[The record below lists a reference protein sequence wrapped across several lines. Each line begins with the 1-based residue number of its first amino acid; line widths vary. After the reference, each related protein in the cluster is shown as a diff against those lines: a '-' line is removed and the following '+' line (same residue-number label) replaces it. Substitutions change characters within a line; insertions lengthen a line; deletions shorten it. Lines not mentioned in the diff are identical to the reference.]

1 MNRAHTTDG
10 YRRNGLRWFTV
21 VAVALL
27 CALSTD
33 LLHAQQDEY
42 AVRAAYVFNLTK
54 YVTWPRKR
62 DRLVVGVFGDGSTG
76 PILSQVLDRKMS
88 DGKTIYVV
96 LHPSESELRD
106 CDILYVTKP
115 SAAELHSI
123 LKRAA
128 GQPVLTVGE
137 TDEFT
142 RAGGM
147 VGLVRSGDQMQ
158 IQVNLASLRAAQ
170 LQMSSRLLRLAVITS
185 ERVADR

>member
-1 MNRAHTTDG
+1 
-10 YRRNGLRWFTV
+10 
-21 VAVALL
+21 VALL
-27 CALSTD
+27 CLLPAEF
-33 LLHAQQDEY
+33 LHAQQDEY

-76 PILSQVLDRKMS
+76 PILREVLDRKMS

-115 SAAELHSI
+115 SPTELHSI

-137 TDEFT
+137 TDAFA

-158 IQVNLASLRAAQ
+158 IQVNLESLKAAQ
-170 LQMSSRLLRLAVITS
+170 LQMSSRLLRLAVIVS
-185 ERVADR
+185 EGPASR

>member
-1 MNRAHTTDG
+1 MKGVHPSDG
-10 YRRNGLRWFTV
+10 KPRTGWRWFS
-21 VAVALL
+21 AALVALL
-27 CALSTD
+27 CIIPAE

-62 DRLVVGVFGDGSTG
+62 DRLVVGVFGEGSIG
-76 PILSQVLDRKMS
+76 PVLSQVLEGKMS
-88 DGKTIYVV
+88 DGKTIYVT

-115 SAAELHSI
+115 SAAELRTV

-137 TDEFT
+137 TDGFT

-158 IQVNLASLRAAQ
+158 IQVNLASLKAAQ

-185 ERVADR
+185 ESRAGR

>member
-1 MNRAHTTDG
+1 MNRAHPPDAD
-10 YRRNGLRWFTV
+10 RRGVLRSLIV
-21 VAVALL
+21 VAAAVFCLIPGEI
-27 CALSTD
+27 
-33 LLHAQQDEY
+33 LHAQQDEY

-88 DGKTIYVV
+88 DGKTIHVV
-96 LHPSESELRD
+96 LHPSDSELRD

-115 SAAELHSI
+115 SPTELHSI

-147 VGLVRSGDQMQ
+147 VGLVRSGDEMQ
-158 IQVNLASLRAAQ
+158 IQVNLASLKAAQ

-185 ERVADR
+185 ERTAGQ